1 MRRSQRYK
9 VEVFDHIPTLNE
21 VVRASKDQVGDNA
34 LGPDYLTTDYIRKAW
49 RKMLQM
55 VNCVNHR
62 RLHPAAEAMLDLGD
76 EDDITWSACRSFQ
89 RW

>member
-1 MRRSQRYK
+1 M
-9 VEVFDHIPTLNE
+9 EVFDHLPTLNE

-34 LGPDYLTTDYIRKAW
+34 LGPDSPTDSIRKLLA
-49 RKMLQM
+49 KMVQM
-55 VNCVNHR
+55 VNCVDHR